1 MHHSNHDTAKANIK
15 IELVNFVKLLALHVL
30 HVFKEKI
37 KSLLITMP
45 NFFSAGAYTYVPFVW
60 LIMQIIEK

>member
-1 MHHSNHDTAKANIK
+1 MKFIM
-15 IELVNFVKLLALHVL
+15 LLALHVL

-45 NFFSAGAYTYVPFVW
+45 NFFSAGAYTYVPFVL